1 MVNVYQATLVV
12 FIVEDTKTT
21 FRKRNE
27 YCEIAT
33 KDIRRAM
40 EHNNHN
46 RNESLRQR
54 QPTSYCYSEGSLEPH
69 GWKQRPTSFLSSPLD
84 AHVPVALV
92 RERSLSSSHCVLG
105 TTEQAEDHYQMEGIL
120 SAPNELQDRSGT
132 PVTR

>member
-1 MVNVYQATLVV
+1 MCIRQTLVV

-21 FRKRNE
+21 FLKRNE
-27 YCEIAT
+27 CCEIAI

-46 RNESLRQR
+46 RNESIRQR

-69 GWKQRPTSFLSSPLD
+69 GWKQWPTSLLSSPLD

-92 RERSLSSSHCVLG
+92 RERSLSSSHCVLD
-105 TTEQAEDHYQMEGIL
+105 TTEQTEDHYSTLEEIL
-120 SAPNELQDRSGT
+120 SASNELQDRSGT